1 MIENEDAD
9 GVILQFGGQTAI
21 NLAMPLMSVLEGKK
35 TKILGTSPV
44 DVDVAEDRKL
54 FAALMDELGILKPE
68 SGTGHSFGEVQIIAN
83 RIGYPVLLRPSY
95 VIGGRAMEI
104 VYNDEE
110 LKNVCRYRGQGISR
124 PSDISR

>member
-1 MIENEDAD
+1 MNVIENEDAD

-54 FAALMDELGILKPE
+54 FAALMDKLG
-68 SGTGHSFGEVQIIAN
+68 S
-83 RIGYPVLLRPSY
+83 
-95 VIGGRAMEI
+95 
-104 VYNDEE
+104 
-110 LKNVCRYRGQGISR
+110 
-124 PSDISR
+124 